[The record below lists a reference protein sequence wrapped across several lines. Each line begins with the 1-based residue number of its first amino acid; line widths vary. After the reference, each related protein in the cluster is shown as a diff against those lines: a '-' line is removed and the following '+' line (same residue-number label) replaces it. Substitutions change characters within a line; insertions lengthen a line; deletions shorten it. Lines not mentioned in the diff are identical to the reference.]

1 MVLNNAI
8 FSEDSDE
15 MVRIQSKIG
24 SMRHL
29 CAACADSFLLRDV
42 AKGMDV
48 RSSGARAM
56 SIGGQRLRG
65 WGVSVPRG

>member
-15 MVRIQSKIG
+15 MVRIKSKIG

-29 CAACADSFLLRDV
+29 CAAFADSFFLRDV
-42 AKGMDV
+42 ANGMHV
-48 RSSGARAM
+48 RSPGARAM
-56 SIGGQRLRG
+56 RIGGQRLRG
-65 WGVSVPRG
+65 